1 MNKSIWHNDFIRA
14 EPFHHHQ
21 ASIHH
26 YRLKDGNI
34 IKVFYSYATPQ
45 VITLI
50 NYKGGYTKSIIL
62 DKKFSSTTTRQV
74 NRYIKEHNIQAEKRS
89 VDGFYSLV
97 KAMQIA
103 EGRLTW

>member
-1 MNKSIWHNDFIRA
+1 MNNSIWANDFIKA
-14 EPFHHHQ
+14 EAFHHHQ

-26 YRLKDGNI
+26 YR
-34 IKVFYSYATPQ
+34 IKSGQIVSVFYSYATPQ
-45 VITLI
+45 VITI
-50 NYKGGYTKSIIL
+50 KYNHGGHSKSIIL

-89 VDGFYSLV
+89 VDEFHALV